1 MLQKSHVIL
10 KVKQLKNQTLNIQIS
25 RQKSTQYYLSLQALN
40 RALFVLKHLNINKQ
54 VLTPIQRP

>member
-10 KVKQLKNQTLNIQIS
+10 KFKQLKKSNFKHS
-25 RQKSTQYYLSLQALN
+25 SFKAKSTQYYLPLQALN

-54 VLTPIQRP
+54 VLMPIQRP